1 MNELINKINKLSL
14 TNDNL
19 MKRLVILDNN
29 MEKKLNN
36 FTPDI
41 KINK

>member
-1 MNELINKINKLSL
+1 MEELLNKINKLSL

-29 MEKKLNN
+29 TGKKQNN
-36 FTPDI
+36 FT
-41 KINK
+41 